1 MTTVA
6 VFIFVPNR
14 AHHHKPFY
22 IENEHGTYKTAMILL
37 LISNIVT
44 LVGENIDIFRKKI
57 SIKFSALNRII
68 AFVISTPLLIT
79 TLIVTENSH
88 GKELVWLLW
97 LTISISFSVAQMINL
112 FFLVVLECYNSS
124 VAIKTAQTRS

>member
-97 LTISISFSVAQMINL
+97 LTISISISVA
-112 FFLVVLECYNSS
+112 
-124 VAIKTAQTRS
+124 